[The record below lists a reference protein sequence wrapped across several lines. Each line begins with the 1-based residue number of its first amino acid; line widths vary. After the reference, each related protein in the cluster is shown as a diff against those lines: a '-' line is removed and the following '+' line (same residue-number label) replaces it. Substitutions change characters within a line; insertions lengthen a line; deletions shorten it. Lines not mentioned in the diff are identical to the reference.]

1 MASREKSNTRGL
13 VQLMAKLDIDLDFD
27 FGFTT
32 SSEEEI
38 KQEGN
43 DKARAMYD
51 AIMPLLTNLNKD
63 ADKNPIIN
71 WPNRGEKIDLFI
83 TKLNK
88 ILAS

>member
-1 MASREKSNTRGL
+1 MAN
-13 VQLMAKLDIDLDFD
+13 MDFDDDFD

-51 AIMPLLTNLNKD
+51 AIMPLLQNLQKD

-71 WPNRGEKIDLFI
+71 WPNRAKKIDQFI

-88 ILAS
+88 ILNS

>member
-1 MASREKSNTRGL
+1 
-13 VQLMAKLDIDLDFD
+13 MAKLDIDLDFD

-32 SSEEEI
+32 STEEEI

-43 DKARAMYD
+43 DKARQMYD
-51 AIMPLLTNLNKD
+51 AIMPLLANLNKD

-71 WPNRGEKIDLFI
+71 WPNRGEKIDMFI

>member
-1 MASREKSNTRGL
+1 M
-13 VQLMAKLDIDLDFD
+13 LDFELDEDFD

-32 SSEEEI
+32 ASEEEI
-38 KQEGN
+38 KQEGE

-51 AIMPLLTNLNKD
+51 AIMPLLNNLKKD

-71 WPNRGEKIDLFI
+71 WPNRKAKIDSFI

>member
-1 MASREKSNTRGL
+1 
-13 VQLMAKLDIDLDFD
+13 MAKLDIDLDFD

-43 DKARAMYD
+43 DKADAMYA
-51 AIMPLLTNLNKD
+51 AIMPLLVNLKKD

-71 WPNRGEKIDLFI
+71 WPNRAEKIDLFI
-83 TKLNK
+83 DKLNK

>member
-1 MASREKSNTRGL
+1 MAN
-13 VQLMAKLDIDLDFD
+13 MDFDDDFD

-51 AIMPLLTNLNKD
+51 AILPLLLNLKKD

-71 WPNRGEKIDLFI
+71 WPNREKKIDQFI

-88 ILAS
+88 ILSS

>member
-1 MASREKSNTRGL
+1 
-13 VQLMAKLDIDLDFD
+13 MAKLDLDIEFD

-32 SSEEEI
+32 GSEDEF

-51 AIMPLLTNLNKD
+51 AIMPLLVNLKKD

-71 WPNRGEKIDLFI
+71 WPNRAEKIDMFI
-83 TKLNK
+83 TKLNV
-88 ILAS
+88 ILSD

>member
-1 MASREKSNTRGL
+1 MSDFE
-13 VQLMAKLDIDLDFD
+13 LDEDFD

-38 KQEGN
+38 KQEGEG
-43 DKARAMYD
+43 KARAMYD
-51 AIMPLLTNLNKD
+51 AIMPLLNNLKKD

-71 WPNRGEKIDLFI
+71 WPDRAKKIDKFI

-88 ILAS
+88 ILRS

>member
-1 MASREKSNTRGL
+1 MSITD
-13 VQLMAKLDIDLDFD
+13 LDDFD

-32 SSEEEI
+32 MAEEDI
-38 KQEGN
+38 KAEGN

-51 AIMPLLTNLNKD
+51 SIMPLLKNLQKD

-71 WPNRGEKIDLFI
+71 WPNRATKIDQFI

>member
-1 MASREKSNTRGL
+1 MSN
-13 VQLMAKLDIDLDFD
+13 LDLDDFD

-43 DKARAMYD
+43 DKAQAMYN
-51 AIMPLLTNLNKD
+51 AILPLLKNLKKD

-71 WPNRGEKIDLFI
+71 WPNRAKKIDEFI
-83 TKLNK
+83 NKLDK
-88 ILAS
+88 ILNS

>member
-1 MASREKSNTRGL
+1 MANI
-13 VQLMAKLDIDLDFD
+13 DIDLDFD

-32 SSEEEI
+32 GSEDDY

-51 AIMPLLTNLNKD
+51 AIMPLLQNLQKD

-71 WPNRGEKIDLFI
+71 WPNRAAKIDQFI
-83 TKLNK
+83 ARLNK
-88 ILAS
+88 ILNS

>member
-1 MASREKSNTRGL
+1 MAN
-13 VQLMAKLDIDLDFD
+13 LDIDLDFD

-38 KQEGN
+38 KQEGKQEGI
-43 DKARAMYD
+43 DKARHMYD
-51 AIMPLLTNLNKD
+51 AIMPLLTNLKKD

-71 WPNRGEKIDLFI
+71 WPNRGEKINLFI
-83 TKLNK
+83 AKLNE

>member
-1 MASREKSNTRGL
+1 MSD
-13 VQLMAKLDIDLDFD
+13 LDLEDFD

-51 AIMPLLTNLNKD
+51 AIMPLLKNLQKD

-71 WPNRGEKIDLFI
+71 WPNRGKKIDQFI
-83 TKLNK
+83 TKMNK
-88 ILAS
+88 ILNS

>member
-1 MASREKSNTRGL
+1 MGNI
-13 VQLMAKLDIDLDFD
+13 VDIDDDFD

-32 SSEEEI
+32 GSEDDF

-51 AIMPLLTNLNKD
+51 AVMPLLNNLKKD

-71 WPNRGEKIDLFI
+71 WPNRGQKIEQFI
-83 TKLNK
+83 TRLNK
-88 ILAS
+88 ILSS

>member
-1 MASREKSNTRGL
+1 MS
-13 VQLMAKLDIDLDFD
+13 DITELEDFD

-32 SSEEEI
+32 SSEEEV

-43 DKARAMYD
+43 DKVKAMYN
-51 AIMPLLTNLNKD
+51 AIMPLLTNLKKD

-71 WPNRGEKIDLFI
+71 WPNRGKKIDEFI
-83 TKLNK
+83 AKLNK

>member
-1 MASREKSNTRGL
+1 MSITE
-13 VQLMAKLDIDLDFD
+13 LDDFD

-38 KQEGN
+38 KQEGY
-43 DKARAMYD
+43 DKAHAMYD
-51 AIMPLLTNLNKD
+51 AIMPLLTNLKKD

-71 WPNRGEKIDLFI
+71 WPNRAAKIDQFI

-88 ILAS
+88 ILSS

>member
-1 MASREKSNTRGL
+1 MDN
-13 VQLMAKLDIDLDFD
+13 IDFDDDFD

-51 AIMPLLTNLNKD
+51 AILPLLKNLQKD

-71 WPNRGEKIDLFI
+71 WPNRGAKIDQFI
-83 TKLNK
+83 TKLSK
-88 ILAS
+88 ILSS

>member
-1 MASREKSNTRGL
+1 MSITD
-13 VQLMAKLDIDLDFD
+13 LDDFD

-32 SSEEEI
+32 GSEDEF

-43 DKARAMYD
+43 NKAEAMYA
-51 AIMPLLTNLNKD
+51 AIMPLLKNLQKD

-71 WPNRGEKIDLFI
+71 WPNRATKIDQFI

>member
-1 MASREKSNTRGL
+1 VSITEL
-13 VQLMAKLDIDLDFD
+13 EDFD

-32 SSEEEI
+32 MAEEDI

-51 AIMPLLTNLNKD
+51 AIIPLLKNLQKD

-71 WPNRGEKIDLFI
+71 WPNRAAKIDSFI

>member
-1 MASREKSNTRGL
+1 MDN
-13 VQLMAKLDIDLDFD
+13 IDFDDDFD

-32 SSEEEI
+32 ASEEEI

-43 DKARAMYD
+43 DKAKAMYD
-51 AIMPLLTNLNKD
+51 AIMPLLMNLQKD

-71 WPNRGEKIDLFI
+71 WPNRAKKIDQFI

-88 ILAS
+88 ILSS

>member
-1 MASREKSNTRGL
+1 
-13 VQLMAKLDIDLDFD
+13 MAKLDIDLDFD

-38 KQEGN
+38 KQEGY

-51 AIMPLLTNLNKD
+51 AIMPLLANLNKD

-71 WPNRGEKIDLFI
+71 WPNRAEKIDLFI

>member
-1 MASREKSNTRGL
+1 MDDK
-13 VQLMAKLDIDLDFD
+13 IDLESEFD

-32 SSEEEI
+32 GTEEEF
-38 KQEGN
+38 KQEGY

-51 AIMPLLTNLNKD
+51 AIIPLLNNLKKD

-71 WPNRGEKIDLFI
+71 WPNRGVKIDQFI

-88 ILAS
+88 ILSS

>member
-1 MASREKSNTRGL
+1 MPH
-13 VQLMAKLDIDLDFD
+13 IDFDEDFD

-32 SSEEEI
+32 GSEDDY

-51 AIMPLLTNLNKD
+51 AIMPLLKNLQKD

-71 WPNRGEKIDLFI
+71 WPNRAAKIDQFI

-88 ILAS
+88 ILSS

>member
-1 MASREKSNTRGL
+1 MGEMNFE
-13 VQLMAKLDIDLDFD
+13 DDFD

-32 SSEEEI
+32 GSEDDY

-43 DKARAMYD
+43 DKAHAMYD
-51 AIMPLLTNLNKD
+51 AIMPLLKNLQKD

-71 WPNRGEKIDLFI
+71 WPNRAKKIDQFI

-88 ILAS
+88 ILNS